1 MQSRF
6 GVLEALVNEETISQN
21 QETESAPH
29 PETIVPILERKQNL
43 APKSRNMKKK
53 PAIQQSKK
61 YPSHK
66 ATALNLS
73 IYSMTE
79 NIDPNTKFLT
89 VIPTHIS
96 NPQPCMACK
105 PLLNFP
111 QRMYRIPHL
120 MPLPLPCMACMP
132 TNDLLIISQGQFPFP

>member
-1 MQSRF
+1 MVVARKPRPRKVTEKETPNNPEKNRHVPRILQSRF
-6 GVLEALVNEETISQN
+6 GVLETLDNEETISQN

-73 IYSMTE
+73 IYSMT
-79 NIDPNTKFLT
+79 
-89 VIPTHIS
+89 
-96 NPQPCMACK
+96 
-105 PLLNFP
+105 
-111 QRMYRIPHL
+111 
-120 MPLPLPCMACMP
+120 
-132 TNDLLIISQGQFPFP
+132 